1 MTINELYQKA
11 LEIETKYTSE
21 SSLSLF
27 INKTTNSK
35 DKIRFQLKHDGTGIN
50 VDTGFGITNIK
61 ELLTVFDM
69 GMAARYRFVNDKTQD
84 DLEVE

>member
-11 LEIETKYTSE
+11 LDIETKYTSE

-27 INKTTNSK
+27 INKTTHSK
-35 DKIRFQLKHDGTGIN
+35 DKIRFQLKHDGKGVQ
-50 VDTGFGITNIK
+50 VDTGFGITSIK

-69 GMAARYRFVNDKTQD
+69 GMAARYRFVNDNKSE
-84 DLEVE
+84 DLEI